1 MNQQLQ
7 IINHSNQ
14 RVLTTAQLAE
24 AYGTETKLI
33 SKNFERN
40 ESRYKEGK
48 HYYALAGEELKQFKA
63 DRQIDGN
70 LKFAPVI
77 YLWTEKGA
85 WLHAKSLNTDE
96 AWNAYEQLVDDYYQ
110 VKTEKQYK
118 LSPELQAIFALDQRS
133 QEFDNRLSQVETKVD
148 TQITLD
154 SGRQYRLQKAI
165 KVKVCSIEPNKDER
179 GELFRQIHRE
189 IKDRWQVSSYKD
201 VLKTELQ
208 EVLDYVSAWK
218 PVKKGA

>member
-1 MNQQLQ
+1 M
-7 IINHSNQ
+7 
-14 RVLTTAQLAE
+14 
-24 AYGTETKLI
+24 
-33 SKNFERN
+33 
-40 ESRYKEGK
+40 
-48 HYYALAGEELKQFKA
+48 
-63 DRQIDGN
+63 
-70 LKFAPVI
+70 
-77 YLWTEKGA
+77 
-85 WLHAKSLNTDE
+85 
-96 AWNAYEQLVDDYYQ
+96 LVDDYYQ
-110 VKTEKQYK
+110 VKTEQQYK

-154 SGRQYRLQKAI
+154 SGHQRRLQKAI
-165 KVKVCSIEPNKDER
+165 NVKVCSIEPVKEFR

-208 EVLDYVSAWK
+208 EVLNYVSAWK